1 MADVIFCVL
10 LMLPIWLRISF
21 PTAICHCLFKLDSQ
35 MDQQARTTAGLLDL
49 PALSGLEFLQ
59 SSFEAG
65 SDVVVEVTFRADLVQ
80 KLLLLGPHPVQQLG
94 FELHNLVDI
103 HIVQEAFVR
112 CEQYGTHF
120 RNGHRAVLVL
130 LHQLGD
136 ALTVLQL
143 LTGCF
148 VEVGSEL
155 GKRRQFPVLG
165 QGQTD
170 VTAELLHDLGLGCT
184 TYPGYG
190 DTGVHGRTDTG
201 VEQVGFQE
209 DLTIGN
215 GDYVGRYEGRNVTS
229 LGFDDRQCG
238 QGTGLAFHF
247 TVGELLNVV
256 SVYAGSALQQTGVQI
271 ENVTRVCFTS
281 WRTTQQQGDLT
292 VGNGLLGQVIV
303 YDQCV
308 FTAVAEE
315 LTHGGTGVRSQELH
329 GSRIRGTGS
338 YHDGVVHSAVLF
350 ELAHNRSNR
359 RLLLTNRNVD
369 TLDASV
375 LLVDDRVARNGSLT
389 NLTVTDDQLTLTT
402 TDWNHGVDRFQTSLY
417 RLVNRLTSD
426 NARCNLLNRRGLS
439 VAQLALAVDRVTQT
453 VYYTAQQFVTNRYFQ
468 DTTSTTDFLTFGQVL
483 VVAQNNRTNRI
494 TLKVQRH
501 TVCAVGKFNHLA
513 VHNVGQTVNQYDTVR
528 NRQDRTF
535 VLCFGRDVEFLDSLL
550 DDVTDLG
557 WIQLL
562 HAFVLKPCAE
572 IRSPEPWP
580 FWPACH
586 ELKRR

>member
-21 PTAICHCLFKLDSQ
+21 PTAICHCLFKLDTQ

-271 ENVTRVCFTS
+271 ENVTRVGFTS

-303 YDQCV
+303 YDQGV
-308 FTAVAEE
+308 FTAVTEE

-329 GSRIRGTGS
+329 GGRIGGTGS
-338 YHDGVVHSAVLF
+338 NHDGVVHGAVLF
-350 ELAHNRSNR
+350 QLAHYGGNG
-359 RLLLTNRNVD
+359 RLLLANGNVD
-369 TLDASV
+369 TLDAGV
-375 LLVDDRVARNGSLT
+375 LLVNDRVDRYRSLT
-389 NLTVTDDQLTLTT
+389 DLTVTDDQLTLAT
-402 TDWNHGVDRFQTSLY
+402 TDGNHGIDGFQA
-417 RLVNRLTSD
+417 RLNRLIYGLTND
-426 NARCNLLNRRGLS
+426 YARCNLLDRGGQG

-453 VYYTAQQFVTNRYFQ
+453 VYNTAQQFVTNRYFQ
-468 DTTSTTDFLTFGQVL
+468 DTTGTTYLLAFSQTF
-483 VVAQNNRTNRI
+483 VVTQNNRTHRI
-494 TLKVQRH
+494 TLQVQSH
-501 TVCAVGKFNHLA
+501 AVSAVG
-513 VHNVGQTVNQYDTVR
+513 
-528 NRQDRTF
+528 
-535 VLCFGRDVEFLDSLL
+535 
-550 DDVTDLG
+550 
-557 WIQLL
+557 
-562 HAFVLKPCAE
+562 
-572 IRSPEPWP
+572 
-580 FWPACH
+580 
-586 ELKRR
+586 

>member
-1 MADVIFCVL
+1 M
-10 LMLPIWLRISF
+10 
-21 PTAICHCLFKLDSQ
+21 
-35 MDQQARTTAGLLDL
+35 
-49 PALSGLEFLQ
+49 
-59 SSFEAG
+59 
-65 SDVVVEVTFRADLVQ
+65 
-80 KLLLLGPHPVQQLG
+80 
-94 FELHNLVDI
+94 
-103 HIVQEAFVR
+103 
-112 CEQYGTHF
+112 
-120 RNGHRAVLVL
+120 
-130 LHQLGD
+130 
-136 ALTVLQL
+136 LQL

-148 VEVGSEL
+148 VEVGSKL
-155 GKRRQFPVLG
+155 GERRQVPVLG

-271 ENVTRVCFTS
+271 ENVTRVGFTS

-303 YDQCV
+303 YDQGV
-308 FTAVAEE
+308 FTAVTEE

-329 GSRIRGTGS
+329 GGRIGGTGS
-338 YHDGVVHSAVLF
+338 NHDGVVHGAVLF
-350 ELAHNRSNR
+350 QLAHYGGNG
-359 RLLLTNRNVD
+359 RLLLANGNVD
-369 TLDASV
+369 TLDAGV
-375 LLVDDRVARNGSLT
+375 LLVNDRVDRYRSLT
-389 NLTVTDDQLTLTT
+389 DLTVTDDQLTLAT
-402 TDWNHGVDRFQTSLY
+402 TDGNHGIDGFQA
-417 RLVNRLTSD
+417 RLNRLIYGLTSD
-426 NARCNLLNRRGLS
+426 YARCNLLDRGGQG

-453 VYYTAQQFVTNRYFQ
+453 VYNTAQQFVTNRYFQ
-468 DTTSTTDFLTFGQVL
+468 DTTGTTYLLAFSQTF
-483 VVAQNNRTNRI
+483 VVTQNNRTHRI
-494 TLKVQRH
+494 TLQVQSH
-501 TVCAVGKFNHLA
+501 AVSAVGKFNHLA
-513 VHNVGQTVNQYDTVR
+513 VHNVGQTMNQHDTVR

-535 VLCFGRDVEFLDSLL
+535 VLCFGRDVEVLDSLL

-586 ELKRR
+586 ELKRRSVSAVRLPTTRMRYRLSGVQTSRGLHGTNGIKQKPPATGPDACFQQESTGSF